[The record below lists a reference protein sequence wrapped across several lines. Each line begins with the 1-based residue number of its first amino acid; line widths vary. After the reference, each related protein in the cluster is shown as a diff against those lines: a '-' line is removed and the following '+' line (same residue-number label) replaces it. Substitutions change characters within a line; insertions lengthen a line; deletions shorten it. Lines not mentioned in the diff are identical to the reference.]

1 MMGAVSDQRARGG
14 VSASSV
20 LSVAA
25 GLAVF
30 AAFVWKIGPG
40 EIWSAVRNVGW
51 MFPVIVALGGLRF
64 LVRAWAWTLCV
75 DEPHELRVGHALAA
89 VVAGDA
95 VGNATL
101 LGPLVGEPAKSALV
115 RRHVPLQPALTA
127 LAIENIF
134 YTLST
139 AAMIIAG
146 TIALLF
152 AFDLD
157 PALRDFSEVAVAAL
171 ALLIAA
177 SLLVLWRQPE
187 IISRWL
193 ARASPGTKTHSSLG
207 RLRMLEGDIY
217 SFARRRR
224 GAVLPVVL
232 LETSFHALG
241 VLETHLAL
249 WMILGAQPAVIESFI
264 LETANRLIT
273 VAFKFIP
280 FQLGVGQVGAGL
292 VTQVLGL
299 GTTSGGA
306 LATVRQ
312 ARMGVWALVG
322 GALLLKL
329 R

>member
-1 MMGAVSDQRARGG
+1 VTQQQARGG
-14 VSASSV
+14 LRVSGV

-25 GLAVF
+25 GIAVF
-30 AAFVWKIGPG
+30 AAFVWQIGPA
-40 EIWSAVRNVGW
+40 EIWSGIRNVGW
-51 MFPVIVALGGLRF
+51 MFPVIIALGGLRF

-75 DEPHELRVGHALAA
+75 DPPHALPLRHAFTA
-89 VVAGDA
+89 VLAGDA
-95 VGNATL
+95 VGNVTP

-115 RRHVPLQPALTA
+115 RHHLPLQPALTA

-139 AAMIIAG
+139 AAMIVAG

-152 AFDLD
+152 AFDVD
-157 PALRDFSEVAVAAL
+157 PGLREFSELAILAL
-171 ALLIAA
+171 ATLIGA
-177 SLLVLWRQPE
+177 SLVVLWRQPK

-193 ARASPGTKTHSSLG
+193 PRTAGAGGNPRFG
-207 RLRMLEGDIY
+207 RLRQLEEQIY

-224 GAVLPVVL
+224 TAVLPVVL

-249 WMILGAQPAVIESFI
+249 WMILSPALGRPPLLIESFI

-280 FQLGVGQVGAGL
+280 FQLGVGEVGTGL

-299 GTTSGGA
+299 GTLSGGT
-306 LATVRQ
+306 LAIVRK

-322 GALLLKL
+322 GALLL
-329 R
+329 RHR